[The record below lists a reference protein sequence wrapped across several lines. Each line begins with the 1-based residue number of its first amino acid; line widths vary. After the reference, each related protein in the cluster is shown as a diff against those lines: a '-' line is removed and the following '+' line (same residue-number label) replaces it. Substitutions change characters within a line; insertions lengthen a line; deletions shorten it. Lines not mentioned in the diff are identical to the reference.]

1 MAGHVMNLFVIMAV
15 GVILADMINHAPGT
29 HALFSGISNLWAT
42 GVNGMLG
49 GQTAPGTGIVG

>member
-15 GVILADMINHAPGT
+15 GVILADLVAHVAGT
-29 HALFSGISNLWAT
+29 NALFSGTANLWKV

-49 GQTAPGTGIVG
+49 KTS